1 MLPVLF
7 QFFVIAVAAL
17 TSAVVVIAH
26 MVGLSFYW
34 EKSPVMTIFLVI
46 FGYWLLINVTFHYVM
61 AVFTPPGHPPDVS
74 DYSTLMSE
82 EIRKF
87 EAT

>member
-1 MLPVLF
+1 MSAFLF
-7 QFFVIAVAAL
+7 QFFVVAVAVL

-26 MVGLSFYW
+26 LVGLPFYW
-34 EKSPVMTIFLVI
+34 EKSPAMTIFLVI

-74 DYSTLMSE
+74 YYSMPT
-82 EIRKF
+82 IKDVRKLLR
-87 EAT
+87 